1 MLETVGNNTFCLPVG
16 GVPSTQVAQLPSQ
29 GKVQSQARKLGDAV
43 VPPKAKKL
51 KISSAV
57 VVTHQPEATGAK
69 PNREKGDFDWID
81 TCMKCC
87 FCCCECC
94 EMALRH

>member
-1 MLETVGNNTFCLPVG
+1 MLETVGNNTFCSPAGEV
-16 GVPSTQVAQLPSQ
+16 SSAQVAQLPSQ
-29 GKVQSQARKLGDAV
+29 DKVQSQARKLGDAV
-43 VPPKAKKL
+43 VPEGKKI

-57 VVTHQPEATGAK
+57 VVTRQPEATGVK
-69 PNREKGDFDWID
+69 PNREKGDFDWIE

-87 FCCCECC
+87 LCCCECC